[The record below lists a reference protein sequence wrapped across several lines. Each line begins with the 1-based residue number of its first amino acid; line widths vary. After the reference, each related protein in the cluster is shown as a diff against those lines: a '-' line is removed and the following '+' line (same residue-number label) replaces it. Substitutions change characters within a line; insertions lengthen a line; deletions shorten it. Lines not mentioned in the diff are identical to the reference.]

1 MSSLWWLIYIEVL
14 LFALLTYLFTQANKA
29 ADPVYQSG
37 ISSLWAYFLIKKH
50 Q

>member
-14 LFALLTYLFTQANKA
+14 FFLSYLFAQANKA
-29 ADPVYQSG
+29 ADPRYQSG
-37 ISSLWAYFLIKKH
+37 ISSFWAYTLIEKH